1 MNQNTANNTPSIPGP
16 AIVFGCQK
24 PGWGVMRALGAA
36 GIPIVAVYYD
46 RNDPAYVSRYV
57 TESILC
63 PHPEHEEARFH
74 EFVANLATRYPNGV
88 MLPSNDFTLVA
99 LSSLP
104 ELPEQSAKIAMPN
117 AQIVSQCI
125 EKDHTYG
132 LANSIGVRAP
142 LTATVHNLDEA
153 LEQAEL
159 IGFPC
164 LLKPTVGHRFFSVL
178 RVKMFKLT
186 CADALREAW
195 SKIADI
201 DDDMLIQEFI
211 PGGDDHGV
219 NYNALW
225 HKGQPQVE
233 VTAEKL
239 RLSPRGIGFPTV
251 VVNRFIPEIIEPARA
266 MLAALDYHGFANVE
280 FKRDAR
286 NGEYVLMEINPRL
299 NQSLLLSV
307 STGMNFA
314 LMAYRQCLGLPIG
327 NYAEIDPYR
336 VRRYYIDTDRDI
348 REAFKELLTG
358 KLSLKAFLS
367 PYLSRQVSAT
377 FSWSDPLPFF
387 KRLANAVRSGT

>member
-1 MNQNTANNTPSIPGP
+1 
-16 AIVFGCQK
+16 
-24 PGWGVMRALGAA
+24 MRALGAA